1 MPWRKIRSDFDV
13 TTGSFDGAET
23 CELVGLFLLSELTH
37 LDVNAGLYTG
47 DGLATVRKTPKLAE
61 AIQKVVFKI
70 FNHNNLQIT
79 IEKDITLDLRT
90 ATYKPYKK
98 PNSNLAYIHK

>member
-1 MPWRKIRSDFDV
+1 M
-13 TTGSFDGAET
+13 GSFDGAET

-79 IEKDITLDLRT
+79 IEKGVDILDITLDLRT